1 MMMQMA
7 PVCNCCTGMTECCGK
22 ISMSMLPMGS
32 GTDGLEAADLLAI
45 ATSSGKP
52 FGQIDARL
60 VDSEGRDIHWRL
72 DSDLDPGECTTR
84 GETVFN
90 GYYKRDDATEATFRD
105 GWFKTGDLALPM
117 M

>member
-1 MMMQMA
+1 
-7 PVCNCCTGMTECCGK
+7 
-22 ISMSMLPMGS
+22 MSMLPMGS
-32 GTDGLEAADLLAI
+32 CTDGLDTADLLSI

-52 FGQIDARL
+52 FGQIDVRL
-60 VDSEGRDIHWRL
+60 VDSEGRDISWRL
-72 DSDLDPGECTTR
+72 HSDSEPGECTTR

-90 GYYKRDDATEATFRD
+90 GYYNRDDATEATFED